1 MSGVNRNIVSD
12 IAEKG
17 LTGAEAMA
25 YMSPENIRNEKGNAS
40 EERSEG
46 ENYKGGQAV
55 K

>member
-12 IAEKG
+12 MAEKN

-25 YMSPENIRNEKGNAS
+25 YMSPENIRNEKGTAA

-46 ENYKGGQAV
+46 ENYKGGQKAQ
-55 K
+55 

>member
-1 MSGVNRNIVSD
+1 MSGVNRNIIAD

-17 LTGAEAMA
+17 LTGTEAMA
-25 YMSPENIRNEKGNAS
+25 YMSPENIRNEKGNAA

-46 ENYKGGQAV
+46 ENYKGGQTA